1 MLQVALLMIIGVIP
15 AVLLRW
21 VILRRPLTTWP
32 AVGVTLP
39 IFVGLVALAAFFS
52 PEPSGITGAANAGA
66 ALLTF
71 NILKW

>member
-1 MLQVALLMIIGVIP
+1 MLLIAVLMIIGVIP

-39 IFVGLVALAAFFS
+39 IFLGVVALEAFIS
-52 PEPSGITGAANAGA
+52 PELPGVKGAGTAGA
-66 ALLTF
+66 ALLIFT
-71 NILKW
+71 ILKW